1 MDGPWISNCL
11 YHLVPKGS
19 STRRFWSLE
28 LALVHRPQGICSAA
42 QGQKT
47 LNSIKLSLQK
57 APQEAGEQLRHR
69 TKGLA
74 VLEKTN
80 L

>member
-1 MDGPWISNCL
+1 MHGPWISNCL

-19 STRRFWSLE
+19 STRTFGSLE

-42 QGQKT
+42 QGPKS
-47 LNSIKLSLQK
+47 LNSIKSSLQE
-57 APQEAGEQLRHR
+57 APQEAGEQFRHR